1 MATILSTLMKKV
13 LLITLTLFLSLAAP
27 AQDGST
33 AFNFLRLPV
42 SSHAAALGGEN
53 ISLIEDD
60 LSLVMH
66 NPALLSCVSDKTLN
80 LGYMT
85 YMDGMGVGSAAFS
98 KVIND
103 RSAWAVAAQYFGY
116 GKYES
121 YDEEDVN
128 LGEGSAKDMNFMG
141 IYNYDLSDYW
151 SGGVTAK
158 MIYSNYEKYSS
169 FAIAVDLGLNYYN
182 ENSDF
187 SASIVFKN
195 LGGQIVKY
203 DQEYDKLP
211 MDVQIGITKRLSH
224 APFRV
229 SVTLPYLTNWK
240 SSYQSDGGKDKF
252 GKILLNH
259 LVLGLDFTPSDN
271 FYVALGYNCKRG
283 SEMKINGSSHWA
295 GLTLGAGLQIKRIKI
310 GASFAKYHSVGSSLL
325 FNLGMAL

>member
-1 MATILSTLMKKV
+1 MKRI
-13 LLITLTLFLSLAAP
+13 LLITLTSFLSLASQ

-60 LSLVMH
+60 LSLAIH

-80 LGYMT
+80 LNYMT
-85 YMDGMGVGSAAFS
+85 YLDGVGVGSAAFS
-98 KVIND
+98 RVIND
-103 RSAWAVAAQYFGY
+103 RSAWAIAAQYFGY

-121 YDEEDVN
+121 YDDEN
-128 LGEGSAKDMNFMG
+128 NHLGEASAKDMNFMG
-141 IYNYDLSDYW
+141 MYNYDLSDYW
-151 SGGVTAK
+151 SGGVIAK
-158 MIYSNYEKYSS
+158 FIYSNYEKYSS

-182 ENSDF
+182 ESSDF

-203 DQEYDKLP
+203 DKEYDKLP
-211 MDVQIGITKRLSH
+211 MDVQIGFTKRLSH

-229 SVTLPYLTNWK
+229 SVTMPYLTNWK
-240 SSYQSDGGKDKF
+240 SSPRNDGKEDKF

-259 LVLGLDFTPSDN
+259 FVLGLDFTPSEN
-271 FYVALGYNCKRG
+271 FYVSLGYNCKRG

-295 GLTLGAGLQIKRIKI
+295 GLTLGTGIQIKRIKI
-310 GASFAKYHSVGSSLL
+310 GGSFAKYHSVGSSLL